1 MANFTVTEYK
11 DMTAKDIML
20 TIQELANF
28 LFVNGVNLEDIRL
41 VGHSVGLLKD
51 SFLPVLQA
59 ANPDKTFDD
68 EDEILVNAVYGFIM
82 LVAKE
87 GSSLKAEQTLTKV
100 TGATFP
106 EEGIA
111 QHVISVFANNLLK
124 EWNAMEPNDNKNS
137 LEAFNTWLFGKGIEG
152 TVV

>member
-11 DMTAKDIML
+11 DMTASDIML

-41 VGHSVGLLKD
+41 VGYSVGLVKD
-51 SFLPVLQA
+51 SFLPVLKA
-59 ANPDKTFDD
+59 ANPDKTFDN
-68 EDEILVNAVYGFIM
+68 EDEILVNALYGFIM

-87 GSSLKAEQTLTKV
+87 GSSLKAEQILTKV

-106 EEGIA
+106 ERGIA
-111 QHVISVFANNLLK
+111 QHIISVFANSLLK
-124 EWNAMEPNDNKNS
+124 EWNGMESNDNKNS
-137 LEAFNTWLFGKGIEG
+137 LEAFNTWFFGKGIEG

>member
-11 DMTAKDIML
+11 DMTAKDIVL

-41 VGHSVGLLKD
+41 VGHSVGLLKG

-59 ANPDKTFDD
+59 ANPDKTFDN
-68 EDEILVNAVYGFIM
+68 EDEILVNALYGFIM
-82 LVAKE
+82 VVSKE
-87 GSSLKAEQTLTKV
+87 GSSLKAEQILTKV

-106 EEGIA
+106 KEGIA
-111 QHVISVFANNLLK
+111 QHVISVFANSLLK
-124 EWNAMEPNDNKNS
+124 EWNAMESNDNKNS

>member
-20 TIQELANF
+20 TIDQLASYLLNRTMGS
-28 LFVNGVNLEDIRL
+28 NDIRL
-41 VGHSVGLLKD
+41 VEHSVGLVKD
-51 SFLPVLQA
+51 SFLPVLKA